1 MKTRKKRTQIEQE
14 RRNCLYNKT
23 ILHNKELA
31 EKNTELS
38 HVIDWWRTG
47 YMILLEKYVNH
58 INRKRWWQFWRWF
71 E

>member
-1 MKTRKKRTQIEQE
+1 MKIRKKRTQIKQE

-38 HVIDWWRTG
+38 HRINVLEGVIDFLIR
-47 YMILLEKYVNH
+47 Y
-58 INRKRWWQFWRWF
+58 INRKKWWQFWKWF
-71 E
+71 R

>member
-38 HVIDWWRTG
+38 HKINELENIIIDLACWIG
-47 YMILLEKYVNH
+47 
-58 INRKRWWQFWRWF
+58 RKRWWQFWRWF
-71 E
+71 K